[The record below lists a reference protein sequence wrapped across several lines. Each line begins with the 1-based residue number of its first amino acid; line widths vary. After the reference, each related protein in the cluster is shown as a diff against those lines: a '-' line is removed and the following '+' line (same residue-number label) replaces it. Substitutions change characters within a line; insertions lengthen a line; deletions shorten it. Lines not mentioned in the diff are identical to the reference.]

1 MKEQQQR
8 INMMTQAEAVG
19 INVASVFREPPP
31 EPTST
36 QAAPAQIPTNPKHS
50 KTITKPASSNV
61 VYHDTTSGDRE
72 EKENRDLEEALQASR
87 DIEQRRKTNAANLI
101 GTNLGTDTEGRDP
114 NFINRLIQETGA
126 SASSGLQ
133 REEAPET
140 TQEPKGKPGR
150 PKSNQNLEEAGPPT
164 TYRPQRSRSPSKIS
178 KEAEQIAAKE
188 KARINA
194 IDKENLKMQAEQ
206 KVKDQTKY
214 KTIEMEKRKIKK
226 LNKKAEEQTVTYEKA
241 IARVKQTLLR
251 KETAQKNTQ
260 E

>member
-8 INMMTQAEAVG
+8 INMMTQAAAVG

-101 GTNLGTDTEGRDP
+101 
-114 NFINRLIQETGA
+114 INRLMQETGA

-206 KVKDQTKY
+206 KVKDKTKD
-214 KTIEMEKRKIKK
+214 KKIEMEKRKIKK
-226 LNKKAEEQTVTYEKA
+226 LNKKAEEKTVKYEKA

-251 KETAQKNTQ
+251 KETAQKKAQ